1 MPRFINEIKDME
13 IITPPNIENV
23 KPQAQIK
30 ILGYL
35 FNGRGN
41 IDNHINDLSS
51 VIGGLFHI
59 AHKHKRF

>member
-1 MPRFINEIKDME
+1 MLDAEILRRNKKNME
-13 IITPPNIENV
+13 IITPQSIKHG

-41 IDNHINDLSS
+41 IDNQVQEDHAAACEN
-51 VIGGLFHI
+51 GL
-59 AHKHKRF
+59 RS